1 MVESALVTPRAL
13 ALLEATTIFVDRA
26 RAPLLLLDLGRES
39 LVATVDLSGL
49 GQSEQTVGSGVVQ
62 QLCVGV
68 DEGECSVGVENS
80 HDVLE
85 LWQQSTKQDREL
97 VCR

>member
-13 ALLEATTIFVDRA
+13 ALLEVTTIFVDLA

-39 LVATVDLSGL
+39 LVTTVDLSGL

-62 QLCVGV
+62 QLCFGV
-68 DEGECSVGVENS
+68 DEGEGSVGVENG

-85 LWQQSTKQDREL
+85 LWQQST
-97 VCR
+97 